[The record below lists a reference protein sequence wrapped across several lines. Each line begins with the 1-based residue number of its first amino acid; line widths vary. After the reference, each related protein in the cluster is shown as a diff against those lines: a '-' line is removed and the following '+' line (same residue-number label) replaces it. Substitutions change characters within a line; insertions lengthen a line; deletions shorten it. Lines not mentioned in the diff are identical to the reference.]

1 MNEYADCRAADAMG
15 IEALTTNLQGQQVI
29 PVTAEEWDDWVSA
42 SATRNHVLENPLLD
56 WLNRWG
62 EAKGYSPDSPETFDE
77 RTE

>member
-42 SATRNHVLENPLLD
+42 SATSL
-56 WLNRWG
+56 
-62 EAKGYSPDSPETFDE
+62 
-77 RTE
+77 RTRCWIG